1 MRGSLCVAWRVW
13 ICLLDDSL
21 KNRLEFRARLPRRE
35 RKVGRSGCVS
45 RGRGCLGD
53 SVSGLSALLGGL
65 PLIRSNESCTCPA
78 TTTLCH
84 SAAATPQ
91 HVIFRAA
98 SHKAKA
104 KNARPTM
111 PSLLEGLAGEGSGLP
126 LTLLVPLVLLASL
139 LLFLRPRKAGRK
151 DAPPLITS
159 SPVSSVPLLGPA
171 IEFGKSP
178 VKMVR
183 RCYDDYGPVFTV
195 PVRFTDVVVDGCSAG
210 CVRGAHCYWPSWC
223 AASSLLVAFRVFCLQ
238 ASNCIGRAN
247 HNIALLVLCAG
258 RAYAV
263 ELRPMHTY
271 ADIHT

>member
-1 MRGSLCVAWRVW
+1 
-13 ICLLDDSL
+13 
-21 KNRLEFRARLPRRE
+21 
-35 RKVGRSGCVS
+35 
-45 RGRGCLGD
+45 
-53 SVSGLSALLGGL
+53 
-65 PLIRSNESCTCPA
+65 
-78 TTTLCH
+78 
-84 SAAATPQ
+84 
-91 HVIFRAA
+91 
-98 SHKAKA
+98 
-104 KNARPTM
+104 M

-126 LTLLVPLVLLASL
+126 LALLVPLVLLASL

-195 PVRFTDVVVDGCSAG
+195 PVRFIDVVFDDGAG
-210 CVRGAHCYWPSWC
+210 CARRGACYWPSWY
-223 AASSLLVAFRVFCLQ
+223 AASSLLVAFLVFCLQ

-263 ELRPMHTY
+263 KLQVHSPICPFWVKTNS
-271 ADIHT
+271 